1 MIVYHMRKTGSPS
14 LGHNGGPPLEER
26 PRRPKRH
33 VPPWGQGGFAR
44 YFEWC
49 SAHKKAWSAP
59 MKIVRRR
66 ALKAQ
71 ESGVSYER
79 YVLEILERGRY
90 LPKKESEP
98 DEVGSAQA

>member
-1 MIVYHMRKTGSPS
+1 
-14 LGHNGGPPLEER
+14 
-26 PRRPKRH
+26 
-33 VPPWGQGGFAR
+33 
-44 YFEWC
+44 
-49 SAHKKAWSAP
+49 